1 MEKLYRQIAVLTILA
16 FMLAMILTMTI
27 TVSLNAK
34 TIDSLERTSY
44 VVEQGDCLW
53 TIAQNN
59 CPPGVDMEAYIL
71 RITEINNLS
80 NSTIYPGEILVILK

>member
-1 MEKLYRQIAVLTILA
+1 MEKLYRQIAVLAILA
-16 FMLAMILTMTI
+16 CTLSIMLVMTL

-34 TIDSLERTSY
+34 ALDSLERAPY

-59 CPPGVDMEAYIL
+59 CPSGIDLESYLL

-80 NSTIYPGEILVILK
+80 SSTIYPGEILVILK

>member
-1 MEKLYRQIAVLTILA
+1 MEKLYRQIAVLAILA
-16 FMLAMILTMTI
+16 CILSIMLVMTL

-34 TIDSLERTSY
+34 TLDSLERASY

-59 CPPGVDMEAYIL
+59 CPSGIDLESYLL

-80 NSTIYPGEILVILK
+80 SSTIYPGEILVILK